1 MKLDDD
7 SSFDSEANQCE
18 LEKSVS
24 EENKEFSEQNNLIN
38 DSFNNDFISK
48 PQNTP
53 NTENKATFATFV
65 DKSSIVNKFLEQK
78 SERKISLKKTDIIKN
93 NVNNLVKSN
102 TEMIAIKDK
111 TKNLIQNRINNNLND
126 TSNKNI
132 INNSL
137 KQINTRTSA
146 PNLNLSP
153 KKIIQNVP
161 IKILPNEVISQN
173 SSKQIVLTPVQNN
186 DNLISK

>member
-78 SERKISLKKTDIIKN
+78 SERKISLKKTDIIKKSKEKTYSDDF
-93 NVNNLVKSN
+93 NLYIEESTDKF
-102 TEMIAIKDK
+102 IAWLA
-111 TKNLIQNRINNNLND
+111 N
-126 TSNKNI
+126 
-132 INNSL
+132 
-137 KQINTRTSA
+137 
-146 PNLNLSP
+146 
-153 KKIIQNVP
+153 
-161 IKILPNEVISQN
+161 
-173 SSKQIVLTPVQNN
+173 
-186 DNLISK
+186 